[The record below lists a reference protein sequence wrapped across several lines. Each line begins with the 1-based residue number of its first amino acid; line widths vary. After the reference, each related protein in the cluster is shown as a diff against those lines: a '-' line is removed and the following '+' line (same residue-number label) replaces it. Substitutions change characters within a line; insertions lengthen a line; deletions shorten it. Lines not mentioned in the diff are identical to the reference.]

1 MTALAR
7 IFFIL
12 AATIFSWP
20 ATAQSVQQSGSVTSN
35 HAPCWVSN
43 GVIRDCGSAADSSLS
58 TLGVT
63 SNSTSGFCISSGR
76 VTAAGRQQ
84 MCFGAPLADSAV
96 ISLQNYGTAT
106 EQALKFVINGVE
118 YSFPGS
124 LSGIVVGTTPIT
136 GGSNGSCLYDNNGVV
151 GAVACGASAITQLT
165 GDVSATGP
173 GAVTATLAT
182 VNVNVGSFGSATQVP
197 VITVDAK
204 GRITAASNTTLTAQ
218 ANALVGTT
226 LAANVVNSSLTSVG
240 ALSSGSL
247 ASGFTVVTGAL
258 GGTGVAN
265 TGKTITLG
273 GSLTTSGAFD
283 STFTMTGATNVT
295 FPTSGTLATTTGAN
309 VATVSNSDGTLT
321 ISPTS
326 GAVVASLALGHANT
340 WTAQQTFTNNLI
352 AVLGSSTGFTT
363 FASANS
369 GATNYTA
376 TFPANSGTVAEL
388 NLAQSWTATQTLQ
401 TILAGTTNTY
411 DIGTDASTAA
421 FRTIYAGTSF
431 VGPLF
436 NASTGFQIGG
446 AATSGQYLRGNGTNF
461 VSSAI
466 QATDVPAVADA
477 SGAPSATFG
486 VMKCDGTTTTC
497 SSGVV
502 TAIGGAATDV
512 TIGTTTVT
520 SGTAGYGL
528 YNNSGVLGNKPFVA
542 NFKVTKFTSSGT
554 YTADSS
560 LVFAVIECVG
570 GGGGGGGSAGTSANF
585 YAGAGGGSGSY
596 SRVVASAATIG
607 ASQSVTIGTGGT
619 GGAGATTGSAGNDT
633 SVGSLCV
640 GKGGSGGS
648 GGSNAVAPNPGA
660 GGVAGTGDVTVIGQ
674 PGSPGYYNSSNDAI
688 KASFGGGGS
697 SVLGAGA
704 MASDAFLGNLCTAGV
719 TATGAGGGGSGGNCT
734 NTTNTTSGGDGASG
748 VVIVTEFLYQ

>member
-1 MTALAR
+1 MKRLLLALA
-7 IFFIL
+7 L
-12 AATIFSWP
+12 ALAST
-20 ATAQSVQQSGSVTSN
+20 TVLAQSVQQSGSVTAG
-35 HAPCWVSN
+35 HVPRWVTN
-43 GVIRDCGSAADSSLS
+43 GIIGDGGSAADSPIT

-136 GGSNGSCLYDNNGVV
+136 GGGNGLCLYDNNGVV
-151 GAVACGASAITQLT
+151 GAQSCSSSAITQLT

-173 GAVTATLAT
+173 GSVTATLAT
-182 VNVNVGSFGSATQVP
+182 VNVNVGTFGSGTLVP
-197 VITVDAK
+197 VITVDSK
-204 GRITAASNTTLTAQ
+204 GRITAAANTTLTA
-218 ANALVGTT
+218 AAGSLSGTT
-226 LAANVVNSSLTSVG
+226 LAANVINSSLTSVG

-247 ASGFTVVTGAL
+247 APGFTVVTGAI

-273 GSLTTSGAFD
+273 GSLTTAGAFD

-363 FASANS
+363 FASANAS
-369 GATNYTA
+369 GTNYTA

-411 DIGTDASTAA
+411 DIGTNASTAA

-431 VGPLF
+431 VGPLV
-436 NASTGFQIGG
+436 NATTGYQVNG
-446 AATSGQYLRGNGTNF
+446 AATSGEYLRGNGTNF

-466 QATDVPAVADA
+466 QAADVPVVANA

-502 TAIGGAATDV
+502 TAVGAVATSIGVGTTTITGGTTTRVLYNNAGTLGEYAVSGTGNVALTTSPVFTTPNIGAATGASVSNTGGVAIQGTNTNDSAAAGYVGEYISSEVLVGSAVSLTNGGTATVTSISLTAGDWDV
-512 TIGTTTVT
+512 SGNVWTSIGAGTLTQTINAAISTTAATLPTRPGSGASTQIILGTGVSAASGVPTGTRRVSLASTTTVYLVVYT
-520 SGTAGYGL
+520 EFTVSTLAAYG
-528 YNNSGVLGNKPFVA
+528 F
-542 NFKVTKFTSSGT
+542 
-554 YTADSS
+554 
-560 LVFAVIECVG
+560 
-570 GGGGGGGSAGTSANF
+570 
-585 YAGAGGGSGSY
+585 
-596 SRVVASAATIG
+596 IG
-607 ASQSVTIGTGGT
+607 ARRVR
-619 GGAGATTGSAGNDT
+619 
-633 SVGSLCV
+633 
-640 GKGGSGGS
+640 
-648 GGSNAVAPNPGA
+648 
-660 GGVAGTGDVTVIGQ
+660 
-674 PGSPGYYNSSNDAI
+674 
-688 KASFGGGGS
+688 
-697 SVLGAGA
+697 
-704 MASDAFLGNLCTAGV
+704 
-719 TATGAGGGGSGGNCT
+719 
-734 NTTNTTSGGDGASG
+734 
-748 VVIVTEFLYQ
+748 